1 MEELDYI
8 IKTKEEIKSLQSEI
22 EESKKVIVKYKQ
34 DISNLQEKNKDLE
47 LETEDL
53 TYQVSEY
60 QKILKQKTDAYN
72 TVVRSLEEANR
83 RITHANSV
91 IKAYNR
97 MTAIISDHSSLT
109 QQRFR
114 VEMSDFK
121 EFYNRLIEASKV
133 IDED

>member
-1 MEELDYI
+1 VNLDELKQIDILNDKIDEYQ
-8 IKTKEEIKSLQSEI
+8 KTIS
-22 EESKKVIVKYKQ
+22 KYKQ

-60 QKILKQKTDAYN
+60 RKILKQKTEAYN

-114 VEMSDFK
+114 IEISDFK
-121 EFYNRLIEASKV
+121 EFYNRLVEASKI
-133 IDED
+133 IDEA

>member
-1 MEELDYI
+1 MNLEELKRIDN
-8 IKTKEEIKSLQSEI
+8 LNDEI
-22 EESKKVIVKYKQ
+22 EELKKVITKYKQ

>member
-1 MEELDYI
+1 VNLDELKRIDILNDKIDEYQ
-8 IKTKEEIKSLQSEI
+8 KTIS
-22 EESKKVIVKYKQ
+22 KYKQ

-72 TVVRSLEEANR
+72 TVVQSLEEANR

>member
-1 MEELDYI
+1 VNLDELKQIDILNDKIDEYQ
-8 IKTKEEIKSLQSEI
+8 KTIS
-22 EESKKVIVKYKQ
+22 KYKQ

-60 QKILKQKTDAYN
+60 RKNLKQKTEAYN

-97 MTAIISDHSSLT
+97 MTAIISDHSSWVNKYNVSGSN
-109 QQRFR
+109 FK
-114 VEMSDFK
+114 DF
-121 EFYNRLIEASKV
+121 YDLLLEASKI